1 MLCSIV
7 FLFKKNASGLPWQ
20 SSSWGSELPLQGRG
34 LIRGRGS
41 CHATHGAAKK
51 KKREKNAS
59 LFAARFW
66 SPRWPLLDGIPT
78 PHSKQ
83 MFLPSKVEFLQAS
96 LKAHVSSSFFIFLL
110 TTCLKQN
117 WQKWLFPCKLGWK
130 ALESYSVTVAR
141 VLSFSKLFPPI
152 LWNINTYWQFKVAM
166 RLKEIIS
173 IELIA

>member
-1 MLCSIV
+1 MLLGFPGNPAVEALSFHC
-7 FLFKKNASGLPWQ
+7 
-20 SSSWGSELPLQGRG
+20 RG
-34 LIRGRGS
+34 AVWSVVGEVAMPRTVRP
-41 CHATHGAAKK
+41 KK